1 MSTEPIPIRSPAY
14 PVPFLVVRPGPGRV
28 RLVNRSD
35 ETLRCVV
42 FLVLGPG
49 VLDAQVVG
57 TVAPGE
63 VIETR
68 VHGTDLERST
78 SLVVR
83 WFRAD
88 DEEYLWRI
96 AF

>member
-1 MSTEPIPIRSPAY
+1 MTSDPVAIRPPAY
-14 PVPFLVVRPGPGRV
+14 PVPFIVVRPGPGRV

-49 VLDAQVVG
+49 VLEAQVIGSV
-57 TVAPGE
+57 VPGE

-68 VHGTDLERST
+68 VRGGDLARST

-83 WFRAD
+83 WFRSD